1 MKCPNIMRGINQPN
15 GTSFSIDYGL
25 TDLASFFAIEI
36 VPAPTWGLLLTH
48 HVFKQEIWNL
58 VASTLRVLNPFLV

>member
-15 GTSFSIDYGL
+15 GARFPIDYGL

-48 HVFKQEIWNL
+48 VFKQEIWNL
-58 VASTLRVLNPFLV
+58 VASTFRVPNPFLV